1 MTVRFLTPA
10 SIELSEAITF
20 YEEQRLGL
28 GFEFLT
34 EVETAIEKIID
45 FPNAWTRV
53 SDRTRRILVKR
64 FPFGLLYEIREDELI
79 IAAVMDLRRDPV
91 HWKHLM

>member
-10 SIELSEAITF
+10 SNELTEAIAF

-28 GFEFLT
+28 GYEFLS
-34 EVETAIEKIID
+34 EIETAIEKITD

-53 SDRTRRILVKR
+53 SNRTRRILVKR
-64 FPFGLLYEIREDELI
+64 FPFGLLYEIGEDELI

-91 HWKHLM
+91 HWKHLL